1 MLTTLLRTGVLALLL
16 NDYLKRN
23 YPNKYQEMIV
33 SISYNLIYLYSKAQ
47 ILYAN
52 LIKVLNKKIEENPNL
67 LKLKND
73 LDLLIKPKSGIVTML
88 EYVRNG
94 NPVNITSDKSDNKS
108 EDDCDFTIY
117 SWLDDTKSCVN
128 KKLIYD
134 SKEHLSFSEVSD
146 IKFLLVELK
155 FGENS
160 SHKIDLKTDEY
171 NFYMVGNSFN
181 KQFFVYYLKQII
193 KISEE
198 INDDDK
204 FSLKIIDN
212 DVNTVELDFTDKN
225 ESILL
230 EKNGYKLL
238 NLNDSGDNK

>member
-73 LDLLIKPKSGIVTML
+73 LDLLIKPKSGIVTMI
-88 EYVRNG
+88 EYVKNG
-94 NPVNITSDKSDNKS
+94 NPVDKID
-108 EDDCDFTIY
+108 EDCDFIIY
-117 SWLDDTKSCVN
+117 TWLDETKTCVN

-134 SKEHLSFSEVSD
+134 LKEPLSFSEVSD

-155 FGENS
+155 IGENS

-171 NFYMVGNSFN
+171 NFYVVGNSFN
-181 KQFFVYYLKQII
+181 KQFFVYYLKQIL

-198 INDDDK
+198 IKDDDK
-204 FSLKIIDN
+204 FNLKILDHN
-212 DVNTVELDFTDKN
+212 VNTIELDFTEKN

>member
-1 MLTTLLRTGVLALLL
+1 MLTTLLRTGILAILL

-23 YPNKYQEMIV
+23 YPNKYQEMLV

-73 LDLLIKPKSGIVTML
+73 LDLLMKPKTGIVTML

-94 NPVNITSDKSDNKS
+94 NPINIISDKSDDN
-108 EDDCDFTIY
+108 CDFTIY
-117 SWLDDTKSCVN
+117 SWLDDTNTCIN

-134 SKEHLSFSEVSD
+134 SKESLSFSEVSE
-146 IKFLLVELK
+146 IKFLLVEFK
-155 FGENS
+155 IGENS

-171 NFYMVGNSFN
+171 NFYMVGNNFT
-181 KQFFVYYLKQII
+181 KQFFIYYLKQIL

-198 INDDDK
+198 IKDDDK
-204 FSLKIIDN
+204 FSLKVIDYE
-212 DVNTVELDFTDKN
+212 VNTHELDFTDKN

-238 NLNDSGDNK
+238 NLNDSGENK

>member
-1 MLTTLLRTGVLALLL
+1 MLTTLLRTGILAILL

-23 YPNKYQEMIV
+23 YPNKYQEMLV
-33 SISYNLIYLYSKAQ
+33 SLSYNLIYLYSKAQ

-73 LDLLIKPKSGIVTML
+73 LDLLMKPKTGIVTML

-94 NPVNITSDKSDNKS
+94 NPINIISDKSDDN
-108 EDDCDFTIY
+108 CDFTIY
-117 SWLDDTKSCVN
+117 SWLDDTNTCIN

-134 SKEHLSFSEVSD
+134 SKESLSFSEVSE

-155 FGENS
+155 IGDNS

-171 NFYMVGNSFN
+171 NFYMVGNSFT
-181 KQFFVYYLKQII
+181 KQFFIYYLKQIL
-193 KISEE
+193 KINEE
-198 INDDDK
+198 IKDDDK
-204 FSLKIIDN
+204 FSLKVIDHE
-212 DVNTVELDFTDKN
+212 VNTHELDFTDKN

-238 NLNDSGDNK
+238 NLNDSGENK

>member
-33 SISYNLIYLYSKAQ
+33 SISYNLIYLYSRAQ

-52 LIKVLNKKIEENPNL
+52 LINVLNKKIEENPNL

-73 LDLLIKPKSGIVTML
+73 LDLLIKPKTGIVTML
-88 EYVRNG
+88 EYIRNG
-94 NPVNITSDKSDNKS
+94 NQTDKSD
-108 EDDCDFTIY
+108 EEYDFTIY

-128 KKLIYD
+128 KKVIYD
-134 SKEHLSFSEVSD
+134 TTQPLSFSEVSD
-146 IKFLLVELK
+146 IKFFLVELK
-155 FGENS
+155 VGENN
-160 SHKIDLKTDEY
+160 SHKIELKTDEF
-171 NFYMVGNSFN
+171 NFYVVGNSFN
-181 KQFFVYYLKQII
+181 KQFFIYYLKQIL
-193 KISEE
+193 KSTEE
-198 INDDDK
+198 IKDDDK
-204 FSLKIIDN
+204 INIKFIDH

-230 EKNGYKLL
+230 EKTGYKLS
-238 NLNDSGDNK
+238 NLNQSDDNK

>member
-33 SISYNLIYLYSKAQ
+33 SVSYNLIYLYSKAQ

-67 LKLKND
+67 LKLRND

-88 EYVRNG
+88 EYVKNG
-94 NPVNITSDKSDNKS
+94 NPIDKSD
-108 EDDCDFTIY
+108 DDCDFMIY

-128 KKLIYD
+128 KKLVYD
-134 SKEHLSFSEVSD
+134 LKEPLSFSEVSD
-146 IKFLLVELK
+146 IKFLLIELK
-155 FGENS
+155 VGENN
-160 SHKIDLKTDEY
+160 SHKIDLKTDEF

-181 KQFFVYYLKQII
+181 KQFFIYYLKQIVKSSQEI
-193 KISEE
+193 K
-198 INDDDK
+198 DDDK
-204 FSLKIIDN
+204 ISIKFIDH
-212 DVNTVELDFTDKN
+212 DVNTFELDFTDQN
-225 ESILL
+225 ERILL
-230 EKNGYKLL
+230 EKPGYKLL
-238 NLNDSGDNK
+238 NLNDSDDNK